1 MSEIRRV
8 VAALEPLRS
17 TCDEHAPRSD
27 RPRRV
32 RRIGRVRVPL
42 AGPYRPWATLY
53 RLPDGRAVWV
63 IRLWELGRPVP
74 RVVGT
79 AALLAYARR
88 SGLAALADEVEAL
101 AARE

>member
-1 MSEIRRV
+1 MKEIRRA

-17 TCDEHAPRSD
+17 TCDEHAPRSA
-27 RPRRV
+27 RPHRV

-63 IRLWELGRPVP
+63 IHLWESDRPVP

-79 AALLAYARR
+79 ATLLAYARQ
-88 SGLAALADEVEAL
+88 SGLASLADEVVAL
-101 AARE
+101 AARG